1 MLIVKTPGINGLGR
15 TKGCRNAGNA
25 ILESLKKI
33 YTSEAGKKIE
43 YAGLALEEIH
53 VNNNNLP
60 EQEKLIYENAL
71 ESFESQDKVIFLGG
85 DHSISYPIGKAFLKY
100 SANEGKIP
108 CLIVFDS
115 HPDCMEPVKEP
126 THEEWLRAL
135 VDKGFTPENILV
147 VGMRNAYEDELKFL
161 EENKIKRISINDLNE
176 NLQEYTDTITEFAYG
191 KILYVSLD
199 IDVADPAFAPSTGY
213 PEPGGLTSRQLIYI
227 VQRLG
232 KMKNLKAVDI
242 VEVNSENDRTES
254 TTKLAAKIL
263 AEIL

>member
-25 ILESLKKI
+25 ILESLKGI
-33 YTSEAGKKIE
+33 FTTESGKSIE
-43 YAGLALEEIH
+43 YASLAFEEIH

-60 EQEKLIYENAL
+60 EQDKLIYENAL
-71 ESFESQDKVIFLGG
+71 ESFESQDKTIFLGG

-100 SANEGKIP
+100 SMNKGKTS
-108 CLIVFDS
+108 CLVVFDS

-135 VDKGFTPENILV
+135 IDKGFPSENILLI
-147 VGMRNAYEDELKFL
+147 GMRNAYPDELKFL
-161 EENKIKRISINDLNE
+161 EKNKIKRISVNDLNE
-176 NLQEYTDTITEFAYG
+176 NLQEYADTITEFAYN

-199 IDVADPAFAPSTGY
+199 IDAADPAFAPSTGY

-227 VQRLG
+227 MQRLG

-263 AEIL
+263 AELL

>member
-1 MLIVKTPGINGLGR
+1 MLIVKTPGINGLGK

-33 YTSEAGKKIE
+33 YTSEAGKSIE
-43 YAGLALEEIH
+43 YEGLSLEEIH

-60 EQEKLIYENAL
+60 EQEKLIFENAL

-100 SANEGKIP
+100 SANEGKTP

-135 VDKGFTPENILV
+135 VDKGFPPENILM
-147 VGMRNAYEDELKFL
+147 VGMRNSYADEMKFL
-161 EENKIKRISINDLNE
+161 EENKIKRISVNALNE
-176 NLQEYTDTITEFAYG
+176 NLQEYADTITEFAYG
-191 KILYVSLD
+191 KTLYVSLD
-199 IDVADPAFAPSTGY
+199 IDVVDPAFAPSTGY
-213 PEPGGLTSRQLIYI
+213 PEPGGLSSRQMIYI
-227 VQRLG
+227 MQRLA

-254 TTKLAAKIL
+254 TTRLAAKIL

>member
-1 MLIVKTPGINGLGR
+1 MLIVKTPGINGLGK

-25 ILESLKKI
+25 ILESLKSV
-33 YTSEAGKKIE
+33 YTAESGKMIE
-43 YAGLALEEIH
+43 YAGLAFEEIH

-100 SANEGKIP
+100 SANAGKVP
-108 CLIVFDS
+108 CLVVLDA

-126 THEEWLRAL
+126 SHEEWLRAL
-135 VDKGFTPENILV
+135 VDKGFPPENILL
-147 VGMRNAYEDELKFL
+147 VGTRNSYADELKFL
-161 EENKIKRISINDLNE
+161 DENKIKRISMNDLNE
-176 NLQEYTDTITEFAYG
+176 NLQEYADTITEFAYG

-199 IDVADPAFAPSTGY
+199 IDAADPAFAPSTGY

-232 KMKNLKAVDI
+232 KMKNLKAADI
-242 VEVNSENDRTES
+242 VEVNSENDRTGD
-254 TTKLAAKIL
+254 TTRLAAKIL